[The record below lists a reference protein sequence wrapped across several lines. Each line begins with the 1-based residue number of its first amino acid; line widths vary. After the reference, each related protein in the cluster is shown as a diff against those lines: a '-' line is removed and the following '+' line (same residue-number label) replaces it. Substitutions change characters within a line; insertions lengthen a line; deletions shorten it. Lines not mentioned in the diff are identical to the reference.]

1 MLMPLAL
8 LMTTRLPS
16 VLAGVVKT
24 IDYVESTGILGVPTQ
39 HIAGRTDNVDFQFW
53 IKEGKS
59 PLPLRVVITYRHS
72 PGQPQFWANFAD
84 WNLGPQL
91 SRATFEFAPPP
102 GSKQIPFAVQVL
114 RSAESERRPG
124 ANGEVEP

>member
-39 HIAGRTDNVDFQFW
+39 HIAG
-53 IKEGKS
+53 
-59 PLPLRVVITYRHS
+59 P
-72 PGQPQFWANFAD
+72 
-84 WNLGPQL
+84 
-91 SRATFEFAPPP
+91 FEFVPPP